1 MMQVTTKYDQLCADI
16 LKRKTGSVRTKIES
30 IIDSA
35 FTYADSMVYIQ
46 ERKPEE
52 KWDELAIENIEMILT
67 FGDSRAT
74 DAVREWFAQYG
85 YGV

>member
-1 MMQVTTKYDQLCADI
+1 
-16 LKRKTGSVRTKIES
+16 
-30 IIDSA
+30 
-35 FTYADSMVYIQ
+35 MVYIQ

>member
-1 MMQVTTKYDQLCADI
+1 MQVTTKFDQLCADI
-16 LKRKTGSVRTKIES
+16 LKRKTGTVRTKIES

-35 FTYADSMVYIQ
+35 FEYADAMVYIQ
-46 ERKPEE
+46 QRKPEE
-52 KWDELAIENIEMILT
+52 KWDDLAIENIEMILT

-74 DAVREWFAQYG
+74 DAVRAWFAEYG